1 MTSPAATRRAG
12 RARRAPGATHD
23 HLLREGI
30 LKLLAIKD
38 SDIRLLTLEQCRD
51 AVDKSLHAG
60 GAFSA
65 TIPLVTLYYGGFID
79 VDVAD
84 PTRPGQDLFVL
95 SKGHAVAAL
104 ASIYAELGYIDRSIL
119 RNSRSFSS
127 ILNGHP
133 GPILPGIQIATGP
146 MGQGMAV
153 AQGFALAGRVS
164 PRFDAYALCG
174 DGEMQ
179 EGPIWEAV
187 MFAGQKHLDNLC
199 VMVDRNNG
207 QLDMAN
213 RMIFPMP
220 DLEAVF
226 RSFNW
231 EVHSVDATQY
241 NGMYAA
247 LEQFRFGPRNGKP
260 TAIICHGTKGHGAL
274 SDFLN
279 KHKVT
284 VPDRLL
290 EQEMA
295 LQADQRR
302 DRAGEFQAFYDKL
315 HDYPDGGL
323 LQEALVE
330 FAGQMRLDAR
340 RTSADALSL
349 AEVVGPVVTK
359 RVPQRDKR
367 IKYDAGQLPVLD
379 RAKEYAASDVV
390 TGAMKVFARDPRVVS
405 IDADL
410 ATTSGLEGGVAMVDQ
425 RRALNVGVAE
435 ANMMG
440 IGEAFAALGY
450 NTWISTFCPF
460 YDWKVL
466 RRIAVGH
473 QERHEAIAAE
483 DGWLSEGHGLDLTM
497 LATAANFETRTN
509 GATHMGNDDS
519 LTFDAVA
526 HLKIID
532 VSCPQQMLSLMK
544 WVMAG
549 NRGLLYVRVM
559 RTPSAVLYDA
569 NYQFE
574 FGKASFVHGTAADAA
589 FIVSSGRGVHEA
601 IAAARLC
608 AASGTQVAVID
619 MPSIDEDLLMQL
631 SASGKVVCLAE
642 QNNGYI
648 LQNLLKVRHRR
659 GNVGS
664 DPRTP
669 RGGQTPSVLSINTLD
684 GVGRPQFIHSG
695 TYEELLEAFGLTPSH
710 IANAVTAELNA
721 RGSR

>member
-1 MTSPAATRRAG
+1 MTSPAVTRHTRRAL
-12 RARRAPGATHD
+12 RAPGATHD

-79 VDVAD
+79 VDVVD

-104 ASIYAELGYIDRSIL
+104 ASIYAELGYIDRTVL
-119 RNSRSFSS
+119 RNSRSFTS

-146 MGQGMAV
+146 MGQGLSV

-164 PRFDAYALCG
+164 PRFDTYALCG

-199 VMVDRNNG
+199 VMIDRNNG

-226 RSFNW
+226 QSFNW

-241 NGMYAA
+241 NGLYAA

-290 EQEMA
+290 EQEMT
-295 LQADQRR
+295 LQGHQRR
-302 DRAGEFQAFYDKL
+302 DRANEFIAFHDRL
-315 HDYPDGGL
+315 RDYPDGGL
-323 LQEALVE
+323 LQEALIE
-330 FAGQMRLDAR
+330 FAGQMRLDVQ
-340 RTSADALSL
+340 RTAGDTFSL
-349 AEVVGPVVTK
+349 AQIVGPVVTT
-359 RVPQRDKR
+359 RVSPRNKR
-367 IKYDAGQLPVLD
+367 IEYDAALLPALD
-379 RAKEYAASDVV
+379 RAKEYAASDIV
-390 TGAMKVFARDPRVVS
+390 TAAMKVFARDSRVMS

-410 ATTSGLEGGVAMVDQ
+410 ATTSGLEAGVAAVDQ

-440 IGEAFAALGY
+440 IGEAFAALGC

-466 RRIAVGH
+466 RRIAVGQ
-473 QERHEAIAAE
+473 QERMEATAAP

-509 GATHMGNDDS
+509 GATHMGNDDN

-526 HLKIID
+526 HLNIID
-532 VSCPQQMLSLMK
+532 VSCPQQMLGLMK

-569 NYQFE
+569 GYAFE
-574 FGKASFVHGTAADAA
+574 LGRASFVHGAPTDAA

-608 AASGTQVAVID
+608 AESGTQVAVID
-619 MPSIDEDLLMQL
+619 MPSIDEDLLLQL
-631 SASGKVVCLAE
+631 SVCGKVVCLAE

-659 GNVGS
+659 GRDHQPASRVI
-664 DPRTP
+664 T
-669 RGGQTPSVLSINTLD
+669 INTLD
-684 GVGRPQFIHSG
+684 AVGRPQFIHSG
-695 TYEELLEAFGLTPSH
+695 TYEELIDAFGLTASH
-710 IANAVTAELNA
+710 IATAVMSAIESE
-721 RGSR
+721 GSR

>member
-1 MTSPAATRRAG
+1 MTSPAVTRHARRAL
-12 RARRAPGATHD
+12 RAPGATHD

-79 VDVAD
+79 MDVAD

-104 ASIYAELGYIDRSIL
+104 ASIYAELGYIDRSVL
-119 RNSRSFSS
+119 RNSRSFTS

-146 MGQGMAV
+146 MGQGLSV
-153 AQGFALAGRVS
+153 AQGFAIAGRVS
-164 PRFDAYALCG
+164 PRFDTYALCG

-199 VMVDRNNG
+199 VMIDRNNG

-220 DLEAVF
+220 DLDAVF

-241 NGMYAA
+241 NGLYAA

-284 VPDRLL
+284 VPDPLL

-295 LQADQRR
+295 LQTDQRR
-302 DRAGEFQAFYDKL
+302 DRVSEFVAFHDRL
-315 HDYPDGGL
+315 RDYPDGGL
-323 LQEALVE
+323 LQEALVD
-330 FAGQMRLDAR
+330 FAGQMRLDVQ
-340 RTSADALSL
+340 RTGDTLSL
-349 AEVVGPVVTK
+349 TQIIGPVLTS
-359 RVPQRDKR
+359 RVSPRNKR
-367 IKYDAGQLPVLD
+367 IEYDAALLPVLD
-379 RAKEYAASDVV
+379 RAKQYAASDIV
-390 TGAMKVFARDPRVVS
+390 TGAMKVFARDSRVVS

-410 ATTSGLEGGVAMVDQ
+410 ATTSGLEFGVGAVDQ

-440 IGEAFAALGY
+440 IGEAFAALGC

-466 RRIAVGH
+466 RRIAVGQ
-473 QERHEAIAAE
+473 QERHEAMAA
-483 DGWLSEGHGLDLTM
+483 DNGWLSEGHGLDLTM

-509 GATHMGNDDS
+509 GATHMGNDDN

-532 VSCPQQMLSLMK
+532 VSCPQQMLSLMR
-544 WVMAG
+544 WVMTG

-559 RTPSAVLYDA
+559 RTPSAVLYDPA
-569 NYQFE
+569 YQFE
-574 FGKASFVHGTAADAA
+574 FGKASFVQGGPTDAA

-601 IAAARLC
+601 IAAARMC
-608 AASGTQVAVID
+608 AESGAGVGVVD
-619 MPSIDEDLLMQL
+619 MPSIDEDLLLQL

-659 GNVGS
+659 GGEQEQAS
-664 DPRTP
+664 P
-669 RGGQTPSVLSINTLD
+669 VLAINTLD
-684 GVGRPQFIHSG
+684 RDGRPQFIHSG
-695 TYEELLEAFGLTPSH
+695 TYEELIEAFGLTPPH
-710 IANAVTAELNA
+710 IATALMRAMDA

>member
-1 MTSPAATRRAG
+1 
-12 RARRAPGATHD
+12 
-23 HLLREGI
+23 
-30 LKLLAIKD
+30 
-38 SDIRLLTLEQCRD
+38 
-51 AVDKSLHAG
+51 
-60 GAFSA
+60 
-65 TIPLVTLYYGGFID
+65 
-79 VDVAD
+79 
-84 PTRPGQDLFVL
+84 
-95 SKGHAVAAL
+95 
-104 ASIYAELGYIDRSIL
+104 
-119 RNSRSFSS
+119 
-127 ILNGHP
+127 
-133 GPILPGIQIATGP
+133 
-146 MGQGMAV
+146 
-153 AQGFALAGRVS
+153 
-164 PRFDAYALCG
+164 
-174 DGEMQ
+174 
-179 EGPIWEAV
+179 
-187 MFAGQKHLDNLC
+187 
-199 VMVDRNNG
+199 
-207 QLDMAN
+207 
-213 RMIFPMP
+213 
-220 DLEAVF
+220 
-226 RSFNW
+226 
-231 EVHSVDATQY
+231 VHNVDAMQY
-241 NGMYAA
+241 NGVYAA

-302 DRAGEFQAFYDKL
+302 DRAAEFLAFHDRL

-323 LQEALVE
+323 LQEALRE
-330 FAGQMRLDAR
+330 FAGQMRLDVR
-340 RTSADALSL
+340 HSSGDTLSL
-349 AEVVGPVVTK
+349 AQVIGPVLTT
-359 RVPQRDKR
+359 RVPPRDKR
-367 IKYDAGQLPVLD
+367 IQYDAAQLPVLD

-390 TGAMKVFARDPRVVS
+390 TAAMKVFARDPRVVS

-410 ATTSGLEGGVAMVDQ
+410 ATTSGLEGGVAAVDQ

-440 IGEAFAALGY
+440 IGEAFAALGS

-473 QERHEAIAAE
+473 QERHEAMAAE

-526 HLKIID
+526 HLKIVD
-532 VSCPQQMLSLMK
+532 VSCPQQMLALMK

-559 RTPSAVLYDA
+559 RTPSAVLYDSG
-569 NYQFE
+569 YQFE
-574 FGKASFVHGTAADAA
+574 LGKGAFVHGAMTDAA
-589 FIVSSGRGVHEA
+589 YIVSSGRGVHEA

-608 AASGTQVAVID
+608 ATSGTAVAVVD
-619 MPSIDEDLLMQL
+619 MPSIDDELLLQL

-648 LQNLLKVRHRR
+648 LQNLLKVQYRR
-659 GNVGS
+659 NLGS
-664 DPRTP
+664 DPRTAG
-669 RGGQTPSVLSINTLD
+669 GGQTPKVLSINALD
-684 GVGRPQFIHSG
+684 RDGKPQFIHSG
-695 TYEELLEAFGLTPSH
+695 TYEELIEAFGLTARQ
-710 IANAVTAELNA
+710 IAAAVMGALDA

>member
-1 MTSPAATRRAG
+1 MTSPAVTRQARRAL
-12 RARRAPGATHD
+12 RAPGATHD

-104 ASIYAELGYIDRSIL
+104 ASIYAELGYIDRSVL
-119 RNSRSFSS
+119 RNSRSFTS

-146 MGQGMAV
+146 MGQGLAV
-153 AQGFALAGRVS
+153 AQGFALAGRTS

-241 NGMYAA
+241 NGLYAA

-302 DRAGEFQAFYDKL
+302 DRAIEFQAWYARL

-323 LQEALVE
+323 LQEALVD
-330 FAGQMRLDAR
+330 FAGQMRLDVR
-340 RTSADALSL
+340 RAPADALSL
-349 AEVVGPVVTK
+349 AQVIGPVVTA
-359 RVPQRDKR
+359 RVPPRDKR
-367 IKYDAGQLPVLD
+367 IQYDAAQLPVLD

-390 TGAMKVFARDPRVVS
+390 TAAMKVFSRDSRVVS

-410 ATTSGLEGGVAMVDQ
+410 ATTSGLEAGVAMVDQ

-440 IGEAFAALGY
+440 IGEAFAALGC

-473 QERHEAIAAE
+473 QERQEAIAAE

-519 LTFDAVA
+519 VTFDAVA

-532 VSCPQQMLSLMK
+532 VSCPQQMLALMK

-569 NYQFE
+569 GYEFE
-574 FGKASFVHGTAADAA
+574 FGKASFVHGAPTDAA
-589 FIVSSGRGVHEA
+589 FIVSAGRGVHEA
-601 IAAARLC
+601 IAAARAC
-608 AASGTQVAVID
+608 AKSGTQVAVID
-619 MPSIDEDLLMQL
+619 MPSIDEDLLMQVCGT
-631 SASGKVVCLAE
+631 GKVVCLAE

-659 GNVGS
+659 GRDRELAS
-664 DPRTP
+664 P
-669 RGGQTPSVLSINTLD
+669 VLAINTLD
-684 GVGRPQFIHSG
+684 RDGRPQFIHSG
-695 TYEELLEAFGLTPSH
+695 TYEELIEAFGLTASH
-710 IANAVTAELNA
+710 IANTVMGALNA

>member
-1 MTSPAATRRAG
+1 
-12 RARRAPGATHD
+12 
-23 HLLREGI
+23 
-30 LKLLAIKD
+30 
-38 SDIRLLTLEQCRD
+38 
-51 AVDKSLHAG
+51 
-60 GAFSA
+60 
-65 TIPLVTLYYGGFID
+65 
-79 VDVAD
+79 
-84 PTRPGQDLFVL
+84 
-95 SKGHAVAAL
+95 
-104 ASIYAELGYIDRSIL
+104 
-119 RNSRSFSS
+119 
-127 ILNGHP
+127 
-133 GPILPGIQIATGP
+133 
-146 MGQGMAV
+146 
-153 AQGFALAGRVS
+153 
-164 PRFDAYALCG
+164 
-174 DGEMQ
+174 MQ

-231 EVHSVDATQY
+231 EVHGVDATQY
-241 NGMYAA
+241 NGLYAA

-302 DRAGEFQAFYDKL
+302 DRASEFIAFHDRL
-315 HDYPDGGL
+315 RDYPDGGL
-323 LQEALVE
+323 LQEALIE
-330 FAGQMRLDAR
+330 LAGQMRLDVQ
-340 RTSADALSL
+340 RTPADALSISQ
-349 AEVVGPVVTK
+349 VIGPVVTT
-359 RVPQRDKR
+359 RARPRDKR
-367 IKYDAGQLPVLD
+367 IQYDAAQLPVLD

-390 TGAMKVFARDPRVVS
+390 TAAMKVFARDPRVIS

-410 ATTSGLEGGVAMVDQ
+410 ATTSGLEAGVAMVDQ

-440 IGEAFAALGY
+440 IGEAFAALGF

-473 QERHEAIAAE
+473 QERHEAMAAE

-526 HLKIID
+526 HLKIVD
-532 VSCPQQMLSLMK
+532 VSCPQQMLALME

-549 NRGLLYVRVM
+549 NRGLLYLRVM
-559 RTPSAVLYDA
+559 RTPSAVLYDP

-574 FGKASFVHGTAADAA
+574 FGKASFVHGGLADAA

-601 IAAARLC
+601 IRAARLC
-608 AASGTQVAVID
+608 ATSGTQVAVID
-619 MPSIDEDLLMQL
+619 MPSIDEDLLLQICD
-631 SASGKVVCLAE
+631 SGKAVCIAE

-648 LQNLLKVRHRR
+648 LQNLLKVQYRR
-659 GNVGS
+659 GDWGS
-664 DPRTP
+664 DPRTA
-669 RGGQTPSVLSINTLD
+669 RGGQTPNVLAINTLD
-684 GVGRPQFIHSG
+684 REGRPQFIHSG
-695 TYEELLEAFGLTPSH
+695 TYEELIEAFGLTASH
-710 IANAVTAELNA
+710 IANAVMGAFGA

>member
-1 MTSPAATRRAG
+1 MSSPSVTRQARRAL
-12 RARRAPGATHD
+12 RAPGATHD

-65 TIPLVTLYYGGFID
+65 TIPLVALYYGGFIH

-104 ASIYAELGYIDRSIL
+104 ASIYAELGYFDRAIL
-119 RNSRSFSS
+119 KNSRSFAS

-133 GPILPGIQIATGP
+133 GPVLPGIQIATGP
-146 MGQGMAV
+146 MGQGLAV
-153 AQGFALAGRVS
+153 AQGFAIAGRVS

-207 QLDMAN
+207 QLDLAN

-231 EVHSVDATQY
+231 NVLNVDATQY
-241 NGMYAA
+241 NGVYAA
-247 LEQFRFGPRNGKP
+247 LEQFRFGPRNGRP
-260 TAIICHGTKGHGAL
+260 TAIICHATKGHGAL

-284 VPDRLL
+284 VPDALL
-290 EQEMA
+290 QQEMS

-302 DRAGEFQAFYDKL
+302 DRVSEFIAFHEGL
-315 HDYPDGGL
+315 RNYPDGGL
-323 LQEALVE
+323 LQETLIE
-330 FAGQMRLDAR
+330 FAGNMRLNVERTASDAAAV
-340 RTSADALSL
+340 TQ
-349 AEVVGPVVTK
+349 VIGPVVTQ
-359 RVPQRDKR
+359 RVRPRNKR
-367 IKYDAGQLPVLD
+367 IDFDVSQLPVLD
-379 RAKEYAASDVV
+379 RSKQYAASDVV
-390 TGAMKVFARDPRVVS
+390 TAAMKVFARDPRIVS

-410 ATTSGLEGGVAMVDQ
+410 ATTSGLEAGVAAVDQ

-440 IGEAFAALGY
+440 IGEAFAALGF

-473 QERHEAIAAE
+473 QERMEAMTAS

-509 GATHMGNDDS
+509 GATHMGNDDN

-532 VSCPQQMLSLMK
+532 ISCPQQMLALMK

-549 NRGLLYVRVM
+549 NRGLLYVRLM

-569 NYQFE
+569 SYEFE
-574 FGKASFVHGTAADAA
+574 FGKASFVHGAPGDAA

-601 IAAARLC
+601 IAAARVC
-608 AASGTQVAVID
+608 EKSGAQVAVVD
-619 MPSIDEDLLMQL
+619 MSSIDEDLLL
-631 SASGKVVCLAE
+631 ELCSSGKVVCLAE

-648 LQNLLKVRHRR
+648 LQNVLKVQYRR
-659 GNVGS
+659 TLGS

-669 RGGQTPSVLSINTLD
+669 RGGQTPRIIAMNTLD
-684 GVGRPQFIHSG
+684 RDGRPQFIHSG
-695 TYEELLEAFGLTPSH
+695 TYEELIEAFALTPAH
-710 IANAVTAELNA
+710 IAKAVLGAMTE
-721 RGSR
+721 RGSK

>member
-1 MTSPAATRRAG
+1 MIHAPAAT
-12 RARRAPGATHD
+12 PEYF
-23 HLLREGI
+23 LRQGI

-51 AVDKSLHAG
+51 AIDKSLHAG

-65 TIPLVTLYYGGFID
+65 TIPLVALYYGGFID

-104 ASIYAELGYIDRSIL
+104 ASIYAELGYIDRSVL
-119 RNSRSFSS
+119 KNSRAFTS

-146 MGQGMAV
+146 MGQGLAV
-153 AQGFALAGRVS
+153 AQGFAIAGRVS

-199 VMVDRNNG
+199 VMIDRNNG

-220 DLEAVF
+220 DLEEVF

-241 NGMYAA
+241 NGVYAA

-260 TAIICHGTKGHGAL
+260 TAIVCHGTKGHGAL

-295 LQADQRR
+295 LQKDQRR
-302 DRAGEFQAFYDKL
+302 DRAAEFITFHDGL
-315 HDYPDGGL
+315 RDYPDGGL
-323 LQEALVE
+323 LQEAL
-330 FAGQMRLDAR
+330 ADLSGQMRLEFKRGGDAP
-340 RTSADALSL
+340 SL
-349 AEVVGPVVTK
+349 RQVIGPVVTS
-359 RVPQRDKR
+359 RVQPRNKR
-367 IKYDAGQLPVLD
+367 IEYDAAQLPVLD

-390 TGAMKVFARDPRVVS
+390 TASMKVFARDPRVVS

-440 IGEAFAALGY
+440 IGEAFAALGC

-466 RRIAVGH
+466 RRIAVGQ
-473 QERHEAIAAE
+473 QERHEAMAE
-483 DGWLSEGHGLDLTM
+483 NGWLSEGHGLDLTM

-526 HLKIID
+526 HLRIID
-532 VSCPQQMLSLMK
+532 VSCPQQMLALMK

-549 NRGLLYVRVM
+549 NQGLLYVRVM
-559 RTPSAVLYDA
+559 RTPSAILYDGS
-569 NYQFE
+569 YQFE
-574 FGKASFVHGTAADAA
+574 FGKGAFVHGAPSDAA

-601 IAAARLC
+601 IAASRIC
-608 AASGTQVAVID
+608 AKTGTQVAVVD
-619 MPSIDEDLLMQL
+619 MPSIDEDLLLQL
-631 SASGKVVCLAE
+631 CASGKLVCLAE

-648 LQNLLKVRHRR
+648 LQNLLKVQHR
-659 GNVGS
+659 
-664 DPRTP
+664 
-669 RGGQTPSVLSINTLD
+669 RGGQTPGAILSINTLD
-684 GVGRPQFIHSG
+684 QAGRPQFIHSG
-695 TYEELLEAFGLTPSH
+695 TYEELVEAFGLTGAH
-710 IANAVTAELNA
+710 IATAVMRAVEA

>member
-1 MTSPAATRRAG
+1 MTSPAVTRH
-12 RARRAPGATHD
+12 ARRVLRAPGATHD

-104 ASIYAELGYIDRSIL
+104 ASIYAELGYFDRSIL

-127 ILNGHP
+127 ILNGLP
-133 GPILPGIQIATGP
+133 GPVLPGIQIATGP
-146 MGQGMAV
+146 MGQGLSV
-153 AQGFALAGRVS
+153 AQGFAIAGRVS
-164 PRFDAYALCG
+164 PRFDTYALCG

-199 VMVDRNNG
+199 VMIDRNNG
-207 QLDMAN
+207 QLDLAN

-226 RSFNW
+226 KSFNW

-241 NGMYAA
+241 NGLYAA

-260 TAIICHGTKGHGAL
+260 TVIVCHGTKGHGAL

-295 LQADQRR
+295 LQGSQRR
-302 DRAGEFQAFYDKL
+302 DRANEFIAF
-315 HDYPDGGL
+315 HDGLRSYPDGGL
-323 LQEALVE
+323 PQDTLIEL
-330 FAGQMRLDAR
+330 AGQMRLDVQ
-340 RTSADALSL
+340 RTAWETPSI
-349 AEVVGPVVTK
+349 EQVIGPVLTT
-359 RVPQRDKR
+359 RVRPRSKR
-367 IKYDAGQLPVLD
+367 IEYDVALLPTLD
-379 RAKEYAASDVV
+379 SAKEYAASDIV
-390 TGAMKVFARDPRVVS
+390 TAAMKVFARDPRVVS

-410 ATTSGLEGGVAMVDQ
+410 ATTSGLEAGVAAVDQ

-440 IGEAFAALGY
+440 IGEAFAALGS
-450 NTWISTFCPF
+450 NAWISTFCPF

-473 QERHEAIAAE
+473 QERLEAMAAE

-509 GATHMGNDDS
+509 GATHMGNDDN

-532 VSCPQQMLSLMK
+532 VSCPQQMLSVMK

-559 RTPSAVLYDA
+559 RTPSAVLYPGDYEFA
-569 NYQFE
+569 
-574 FGKASFVHGTAADAA
+574 FGKGAFVRGAATDAA

-601 IAAARLC
+601 IAAARVC
-608 AASGTQVAVID
+608 AESGTQVAVID
-619 MPSIDEDLLMQL
+619 MPSIDEDLLL
-631 SASGKVVCLAE
+631 ELCGSGKVVCLAE

-659 GNVGS
+659 GRGLEHVRNVIA
-664 DPRTP
+664 
-669 RGGQTPSVLSINTLD
+669 INTLGAD
-684 GVGRPQFIHSG
+684 GKPQFIHSG
-695 TYEELLEAFGLTPSH
+695 NYEELIEAFGLTPSA
-710 IANAVTAELNA
+710 IAAAITA
-721 RGSR
+721 RIQSRIPG